1 MTVFERSP
9 ASITGGTVRKTMSWI
24 SGRGFVDPVP
34 GADEIRGISRGVSS
48 GATSVTSTDVS
59 TVESNDESP
68 EEGSLVLNST
78 GGSSLSSDVGEGIK
92 VLEDPG

>member
-1 MTVFERSP
+1 M
-9 ASITGGTVRKTMSWI
+9 
-24 SGRGFVDPVP
+24 DPVP
-34 GADEIRGISRGVSS
+34 EADEMRVLARGVSS
-48 GATSVTSTDVS
+48 VPTSVTSTDVS